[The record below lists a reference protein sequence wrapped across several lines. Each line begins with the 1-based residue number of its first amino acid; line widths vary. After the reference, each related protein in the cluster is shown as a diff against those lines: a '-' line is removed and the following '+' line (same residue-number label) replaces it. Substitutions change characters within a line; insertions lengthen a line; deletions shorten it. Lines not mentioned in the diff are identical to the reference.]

1 MAISESVSLRKI
13 QRRKKMSAKDVIF
26 YAILYAFFL
35 LFAVVTVYPLIRII
49 SYSFSDKYDKLYT
62 DIILLPNK
70 WTLNNY
76 GNFFVN
82 DTYRRGLFISVLRVV
97 IGTFAGTM
105 YSSLLAFILSRK
117 KFIFKKGLAV
127 FWTIT
132 MYAQAGLVP
141 TMVLY
146 KKIYLN
152 HTFWVYIIPCMVSV
166 LNVMVIRTYMKSIPD
181 SLEES
186 AQLEGAGYMKIF
198 TSIIMPLCK
207 PVYAAT
213 ALFMAA
219 YQWNAWF
226 DNLIYNHFDDQYAT
240 LMYEL
245 MKRINDFPYPS
256 NNAGCFPSYPTV
268 TAAGIIVAAI
278 PLIIIYPFFQKWFVT
293 GLTVGGVKE

>member
-13 QRRKKMSAKDVIF
+13 RRRKKMSAKDIIF

-35 LFAVVTVYPLIRII
+35 LFVVVTVYPLIRII
-49 SYSFSDKYDKLYT
+49 SYSFSDKSDKLYT

-82 DTYRRGLFISVLRVV
+82 DAYRRGLFISVLRVA

-105 YSSLLAFILSRK
+105 CSSLLAFILSRK

-181 SLEES
+181 SLAES
-186 AQLEGAGYMKIF
+186 AQIEGAGYMKIF
-198 TSIIMPLCK
+198 TSIVMPLCK

-213 ALFMAA
+213 ALFLAA
-219 YQWNAWF
+219 YQWNAWL
-226 DNLIYNHFDDQYAT
+226 DAMIYNRMNEQYT
-240 LMYEL
+240 TIMFEL
-245 MKRINDFPYPS
+245 MKRLDDFPYPHS
-256 NNAGCFPSYPTV
+256 NNGCFPSYPTI

-293 GLTVGGVKE
+293 GLTVGGIKE

>member
-1 MAISESVSLRKI
+1 MAISESVSLGKI
-13 QRRKKMSAKDVIF
+13 RRRKKMSAKDVVF
-26 YAILYAFFL
+26 YTILYAFFL
-35 LFAVVTVYPLIRII
+35 LFVVVTVYPLIRILLYSLTN
-49 SYSFSDKYDKLYT
+49 SYDMPYFV
-62 DIILLPNK
+62 IFHLPREL
-70 WTLNNY
+70 TFINY
-76 GNFFVN
+76 GLFFDN
-82 DTYRRGLFISVLRVV
+82 DAFRHGLVISVLRVL

-105 YSSLLAFILSRK
+105 CSSLLAFILSRK

-132 MYAQAGLVP
+132 MYAQAGLVT
-141 TMVLY
+141 TMLLY
-146 KKIYLN
+146 KKLYLH

-181 SLEES
+181 SFEES
-186 AQLEGAGYMKIF
+186 AQLDGAGYMKIF
-198 TSIIMPLCK
+198 TSIVMPLCK

-213 ALFMAA
+213 ALFLAA

-226 DNLIYNHFDDQYAT
+226 DNLIYNHFDDQYTT

-256 NNAGCFPSYPTV
+256 NNAGCFPSYPTL

-293 GLTVGGVKE
+293 GLTVGGIKE

>member
-13 QRRKKMSAKDVIF
+13 RRRKKMSAKDVIF

-35 LFAVVTVYPLIRII
+35 LFVVVTVYPLIRII
-49 SYSFSDKYDKLYT
+49 SYSFSDKSDKLYT

-82 DTYRRGLFISVLRVV
+82 DAYRRGLFISVLRVL

-105 YSSLLAFILSRK
+105 CSSLLAFILSRK

-181 SLEES
+181 SFEES
-186 AQLEGAGYMKIF
+186 AQLDGAGYMKIF
-198 TSIIMPLCK
+198 TSIVMPLCK

-213 ALFMAA
+213 ALFLAA

-226 DNLIYNHFDDQYAT
+226 DNLIYNHLDDQYAT

-245 MKRINDFPYPS
+245 MKRLDDFPYPHS
-256 NNAGCFPSYPTV
+256 NDGCFPSYPTI

>member
-1 MAISESVSLRKI
+1 MAISESVSLGKI
-13 QRRKKMSAKDVIF
+13 RRRKKMSAKDVVF
-26 YAILYAFFL
+26 YTILYAFFL
-35 LFAVVTVYPLIRII
+35 LFVVVTVYPLIRILLYSLTN
-49 SYSFSDKYDKLYT
+49 SYDMPYVVFFH
-62 DIILLPNK
+62 LPREL
-70 WTLNNY
+70 TFINY
-76 GNFFVN
+76 GLFFDN
-82 DTYRRGLFISVLRVV
+82 DAFRHGLVISVLRVL

-105 YSSLLAFILSRK
+105 CSSLLAFILSRK

-132 MYAQAGLVP
+132 MYAQAGLVT
-141 TMVLY
+141 TMLLY
-146 KKIYLN
+146 KKLYLH

-181 SLEES
+181 SFEES
-186 AQLEGAGYMKIF
+186 AQLDGAGYMKIF
-198 TSIIMPLCK
+198 TSIVMPLCK

-213 ALFMAA
+213 ALFLAA

-226 DNLIYNHFDDQYAT
+226 DNLIYNHFDDQYTT

-293 GLTVGGVKE
+293 GLTVGGIKE

>member
-13 QRRKKMSAKDVIF
+13 RRRKKMSAKDVIF

-35 LFAVVTVYPLIRII
+35 LFVVVTVYPLIRII

-76 GNFFVN
+76 GNIIVN
-82 DTYRRGLFISVLRVV
+82 DAFRHGLVISVLRVL

-105 YSSLLAFILSRK
+105 CSSLLAFILSRK

-132 MYAQAGLVP
+132 MYAQAGLVT
-141 TMVLY
+141 TMLLY
-146 KKIYLN
+146 KKLYLH

-181 SLEES
+181 SFEES
-186 AQLEGAGYMKIF
+186 AQLDGAGYMKIF
-198 TSIIMPLCK
+198 TSIVMPLCK

-213 ALFMAA
+213 ALFLAA

-256 NNAGCFPSYPTV
+256 NNAGCFPSYPTI

>member
-1 MAISESVSLRKI
+1 
-13 QRRKKMSAKDVIF
+13 MSAKDVIF

-35 LFAVVTVYPLIRII
+35 LFVVVTVYPLIRII
-49 SYSFSDKYDKLYT
+49 SYSFSDKSDKLYT

-82 DTYRRGLFISVLRVV
+82 DAYRRGLFISVLRVV
-97 IGTFAGTM
+97 IGTFTGVM
-105 YSSLLAFILSRK
+105 CSSLLAFILSRK
-117 KFIFKKGLAV
+117 KFMFKKGLAV
-127 FWTIT
+127 LWTIT
-132 MYAQAGLVP
+132 MYAQAGLVT
-141 TMVLY
+141 TMLLY
-146 KKIYLN
+146 KKLYLH

-181 SLEES
+181 SFEES
-186 AQLEGAGYMKIF
+186 AQLDGAGYMKIF
-198 TSIIMPLCK
+198 TSIVMPLCK

-213 ALFMAA
+213 ALFLAA

-240 LMYEL
+240 LTYEL

>member
-1 MAISESVSLRKI
+1 MAISESVSLRKVR
-13 QRRKKMSAKDVIF
+13 RRKKMSAKDVVF
-26 YAILYAFFL
+26 YTIIYAFFL
-35 LFAVVTVYPLIRII
+35 LFVVVTVYPLIRILLYSLTN
-49 SYSFSDKYDKLYT
+49 SYDMPYVVIFH
-62 DIILLPNK
+62 LPREL
-70 WTLNNY
+70 TFINY
-76 GNFFVN
+76 GLFFDN
-82 DTYRRGLFISVLRVV
+82 DAFRHGLVISVLRVL

-105 YSSLLAFILSRK
+105 CSSLLAFILSRK
-117 KFIFKKGLAV
+117 KFIFKNGLAV

-146 KKIYLN
+146 KKLYLN

-219 YQWNAWF
+219 YQWNAWL
-226 DNLIYNHFDDQYAT
+226 DTMIYNRMNEQYT
-240 LMYEL
+240 TIMFEL
-245 MKRINDFPYPS
+245 MKRLDDFPYPQS
-256 NNAGCFPSYPTV
+256 NNGCFPSYPTI

>member
-13 QRRKKMSAKDVIF
+13 RRRKKMSAKDIIF

-35 LFAVVTVYPLIRII
+35 LFVVVTVYPLIRII
-49 SYSFSDKYDKLYT
+49 SYSFSDKSDKLYT

-82 DTYRRGLFISVLRVV
+82 DAYRRGLFISVLRVV
-97 IGTFAGTM
+97 IGTIAGTM
-105 YSSLLAFILSRK
+105 CSSLLAFILSRK

-186 AQLEGAGYMKIF
+186 AQIEGAGYMKIF
-198 TSIIMPLCK
+198 TSIVMPLCK

-219 YQWNAWF
+219 YQWNAWL
-226 DNLIYNHFDDQYAT
+226 DAMIYNRMNEQYT
-240 LMYEL
+240 TIMFEL
-245 MKRINDFPYPS
+245 MKRLDDFPYSHS
-256 NNAGCFPSYPTV
+256 NNGCFPSYPTI
-268 TAAGIIVAAI
+268 TAAGIIVATI
-278 PLIIIYPFFQKWFVT
+278 PLIIIYPFFQKWFVA
-293 GLTVGGVKE
+293 GLTVEGIKE

>member
-1 MAISESVSLRKI
+1 MAISESVSLKTSR
-13 QRRKKMSAKDVIF
+13 RRKKMSAKDIIF

-35 LFAVVTVYPLIRII
+35 LFVVVTIYPLIRII
-49 SYSFSDKYDKLYT
+49 SYSFSDKSDKLYT

-70 WTLNNY
+70 WTLKNY
-76 GNFFVN
+76 MSFFVN
-82 DTYRRGLFISVLRVV
+82 DAYCQSLFISVLRVV

-105 YSSLLAFILSRK
+105 CSSLLAFILSRK

-141 TMVLY
+141 TMLLY
-146 KKIYLN
+146 KKIYLY

-186 AQLEGAGYMKIF
+186 AQIEGADYMKIF
-198 TSIIMPLCK
+198 TSIVMPLCK

-226 DNLIYNHFDDQYAT
+226 DTMIYNRMNEQYT
-240 LMYEL
+240 TIMFEL
-245 MKRINDFPYPS
+245 MKRLDDFPYPLS
-256 NNAGCFPSYPTV
+256 NEGCFPSYPTI

-278 PLIIIYPFFQKWFVT
+278 PVILIYPFFQKWFVT

>member
-1 MAISESVSLRKI
+1 MAISESVSLRKVR
-13 QRRKKMSAKDVIF
+13 RRKKMSAKDFIF

-35 LFAVVTVYPLIRII
+35 LFVVVTVYPLIRII
-49 SYSFSDKYDKLYT
+49 SYSFSDKSDKLYT

-76 GNFFVN
+76 GNFIVN
-82 DTYRRGLFISVLRVV
+82 DAYRRGLFISVLRVV
-97 IGTFAGTM
+97 IGTFTGVM
-105 YSSLLAFILSRK
+105 CSSLLAFILSRK

-181 SLEES
+181 SFEES
-186 AQLEGAGYMKIF
+186 AQLDGAGYMKLF

-213 ALFMAA
+213 ALFLAA

-226 DNLIYNHFDDQYAT
+226 DNFVYNHIDDQYAT
-240 LMYEL
+240 LIYEL
-245 MKRINDFPYPS
+245 MKRINDFPYPQR
-256 NNAGCFPSYPTV
+256 NDGCFPSYPTL

>member
-35 LFAVVTVYPLIRII
+35 LFVVVTVYPLIRII
-49 SYSFSDKYDKLYT
+49 SYSFSDKSDKLYT

-76 GNFFVN
+76 GDFFVN
-82 DTYRRGLFISVLRVV
+82 DAYRRGLFISVLRVV

-105 YSSLLAFILSRK
+105 CSSLLAFILSRK

-186 AQLEGAGYMKIF
+186 AQIEGAGYMKIF
-198 TSIIMPLCK
+198 TSIVMPLCK

-219 YQWNAWF
+219 YQWNAWL
-226 DNLIYNHFDDQYAT
+226 DAMIYNRMNEQYT
-240 LMYEL
+240 TIMFEL
-245 MKRINDFPYPS
+245 MKRLDDFPYPHS
-256 NNAGCFPSYPTV
+256 NNGCFPSYPTI
-268 TAAGIIVAAI
+268 TAAGIIVATI
-278 PLIIIYPFFQKWFVT
+278 PLIIIYPFFQKWFVA
-293 GLTVGGVKE
+293 GLTVEGIKE

>member
-1 MAISESVSLRKI
+1 
-13 QRRKKMSAKDVIF
+13 
-26 YAILYAFFL
+26 
-35 LFAVVTVYPLIRII
+35 VYPLIRII
-49 SYSFSDKYDKLYT
+49 SYSFSDKSDKLYT

-76 GNFFVN
+76 GNFFFY
-82 DTYRRGLFISVLRVV
+82 DAYRRGLFISVLRVV
-97 IGTFAGTM
+97 IGTIAGTM
-105 YSSLLAFILSRK
+105 CSSLLAFILSRK

-181 SLEES
+181 SFEES
-186 AQLEGAGYMKIF
+186 AQLDGAGYMKIF
-198 TSIIMPLCK
+198 TSIVMPLCK

-213 ALFMAA
+213 ALFLAA
-219 YQWNAWF
+219 YQWNSWF
-226 DNLIYNHFDDQYAT
+226 DNFIYNHFDDQYVT

-293 GLTVGGVKE
+293 GLTVGGIKE

>member
-1 MAISESVSLRKI
+1 MAISESVSLRKKR
-13 QRRKKMSAKDVIF
+13 RRKKMSAKDVVF
-26 YAILYAFFL
+26 YTILYAFFL
-35 LFAVVTVYPLIRII
+35 LFVVVTVYPLIRILLYSLTN
-49 SYSFSDKYDKLYT
+49 SYDMPYVVFFH
-62 DIILLPNK
+62 LPREL
-70 WTLNNY
+70 TFINY
-76 GNFFVN
+76 GLFFDN
-82 DTYRRGLFISVLRVV
+82 DAFRHGLVISVLRVL

-105 YSSLLAFILSRK
+105 CSSLLAFILSRK

-132 MYAQAGLVP
+132 MYAQAGLVT
-141 TMVLY
+141 TMLLY
-146 KKIYLN
+146 KKLYLH

-181 SLEES
+181 SFEES
-186 AQLEGAGYMKIF
+186 AQLDGAGYMKIF
-198 TSIIMPLCK
+198 TSIVMPLCK

-213 ALFMAA
+213 ALFLAA

-256 NNAGCFPSYPTV
+256 NNAGCFPSYPTL
-268 TAAGIIVAAI
+268 TAVGIILAAV

>member
-13 QRRKKMSAKDVIF
+13 RRRKKMSAKDVIF

-35 LFAVVTVYPLIRII
+35 LFVVVTIYPLIRII
-49 SYSFSDKYDKLYT
+49 SYSFSDKSDKLYT

-70 WTLNNY
+70 WTLKNY
-76 GNFFVN
+76 MNFFVN
-82 DTYRRGLFISVLRVV
+82 DAYCQGLFISVLRVV

-105 YSSLLAFILSRK
+105 CSSLLAFILSRK

-141 TMVLY
+141 TMLLY
-146 KKIYLN
+146 KKIYLH

-186 AQLEGAGYMKIF
+186 AQIEGADYMKIF
-198 TSIIMPLCK
+198 TSIVMPLCK

-226 DNLIYNHFDDQYAT
+226 DTMIYNRMNEQYT
-240 LMYEL
+240 TIMFEL
-245 MKRINDFPYPS
+245 MKRLDDFPYPLS
-256 NNAGCFPSYPTV
+256 NEGCFPSYPTI

>member
-13 QRRKKMSAKDVIF
+13 RRRKKMSAKDVIF

-82 DTYRRGLFISVLRVV
+82 DAYRRGLFISVLRVL

-105 YSSLLAFILSRK
+105 CSSLLAFILSRK

-132 MYAQAGLVP
+132 MYAQAGLVT

-181 SLEES
+181 SFEES
-186 AQLEGAGYMKIF
+186 AQLDGAGYMKIF
-198 TSIIMPLCK
+198 TSIVMPLCK

-213 ALFMAA
+213 ALFLAA

-226 DNLIYNHFDDQYAT
+226 DNLIYNHLDDQYAT
-240 LMYEL
+240 LIYEL

-256 NNAGCFPSYPTV
+256 NNAGCFPSYPTI

>member
-13 QRRKKMSAKDVIF
+13 RRRKKMSAKDVIF

-35 LFAVVTVYPLIRII
+35 LFVVVTVYPLIRII
-49 SYSFSDKYDKLYT
+49 SYSFSDKSDKLYT

-82 DTYRRGLFISVLRVV
+82 DAYRRGLFISVLRVV

-105 YSSLLAFILSRK
+105 CSSLLAFILSRK

-132 MYAQAGLVP
+132 MYAQAGLVT
-141 TMVLY
+141 TMLLY
-146 KKIYLN
+146 KKLYLH

-181 SLEES
+181 SFEES
-186 AQLEGAGYMKIF
+186 AQLDGAGYMKIF
-198 TSIIMPLCK
+198 TSIVMPLCK

-213 ALFMAA
+213 ALFLAA

-226 DNLIYNHFDDQYAT
+226 DNLIYNHLDDQYAT

-245 MKRINDFPYPS
+245 MKRLDDFPYPHS
-256 NNAGCFPSYPTV
+256 NDGCFPSYPTI

>member
-13 QRRKKMSAKDVIF
+13 RRRKKMSAKDVIF

-82 DTYRRGLFISVLRVV
+82 DAYRRGLFISVLRVL

-105 YSSLLAFILSRK
+105 CSSLLAFILSRK

-146 KKIYLN
+146 KKNYLN

-181 SLEES
+181 SFEES
-186 AQLEGAGYMKIF
+186 AQLDGAGYMKIF
-198 TSIIMPLCK
+198 TSIVMPLCK

-213 ALFMAA
+213 ALFLAA

-226 DNLIYNHFDDQYAT
+226 DNLIYNHLDDQYAT

-245 MKRINDFPYPS
+245 MKRLDDFPYPHS
-256 NNAGCFPSYPTV
+256 NDGCFPSYPTI
-268 TAAGIIVAAI
+268 TAVGIIVAAV

>member
-13 QRRKKMSAKDVIF
+13 RRRKKMSAKDVIF

-35 LFAVVTVYPLIRII
+35 LFVVVTVYPLIRII
-49 SYSFSDKYDKLYT
+49 SYSFSDKSDKLYT

-82 DTYRRGLFISVLRVV
+82 DAYRRGLFISVLRVV

-105 YSSLLAFILSRK
+105 CSSLLAFILSRK

-132 MYAQAGLVP
+132 MYAQAGLVT
-141 TMVLY
+141 TMLLY
-146 KKIYLN
+146 KKLYLH

-181 SLEES
+181 SFEES
-186 AQLEGAGYMKIF
+186 AQLDGAGYMKIF
-198 TSIIMPLCK
+198 TSIVMPLCK

-213 ALFMAA
+213 ALFLAA

-226 DNLIYNHFDDQYAT
+226 DNLIYNHLDDQYAT
-240 LMYEL
+240 LIYEL

-293 GLTVGGVKE
+293 GLTVGGIKE

>member
-13 QRRKKMSAKDVIF
+13 RRRKKMSAKDVIF

-49 SYSFSDKYDKLYT
+49 SYSFSDKYNKLYT

-82 DTYRRGLFISVLRVV
+82 DAYRRGLLISVLRVV

-105 YSSLLAFILSRK
+105 CSSLLAFILSRK

-132 MYAQAGLVP
+132 MYAQAGLVT
-141 TMVLY
+141 TMLLY
-146 KKIYLN
+146 KKLYLH

-181 SLEES
+181 SFEES
-186 AQLEGAGYMKIF
+186 AQLDGAGYMKIF
-198 TSIIMPLCK
+198 TSIVMPLCK

-213 ALFMAA
+213 ALFLAA

-226 DNLIYNHFDDQYAT
+226 DNLIYNHLDDQYAT

-245 MKRINDFPYPS
+245 MKRLDDFPYPHS
-256 NNAGCFPSYPTV
+256 NDGCFPSYPTI

-278 PLIIIYPFFQKWFVT
+278 PLIIIYPFFKKWFVT
-293 GLTVGGVKE
+293 GLTVGGIKE

>member
-13 QRRKKMSAKDVIF
+13 RRRKKMSAKDVIF

-82 DTYRRGLFISVLRVV
+82 DAYRRGLFISVLRVL

-105 YSSLLAFILSRK
+105 CSSLLAFILSRK

-181 SLEES
+181 SFEES
-186 AQLEGAGYMKIF
+186 AQLDGAGYMKIF
-198 TSIIMPLCK
+198 TSIVMPLCK

-213 ALFMAA
+213 ALFLAA

-226 DNLIYNHFDDQYAT
+226 DNLIYNHLDDQYAT

-245 MKRINDFPYPS
+245 MKRLDDFPYPHS
-256 NNAGCFPSYPTV
+256 NDGCFPSYPTI

>member
-13 QRRKKMSAKDVIF
+13 RRRKKMSAKDVIF

-82 DTYRRGLFISVLRVV
+82 DAYRRGLFISVLRVL

-105 YSSLLAFILSRK
+105 CSSLLAFILSRK

-181 SLEES
+181 SFEES
-186 AQLEGAGYMKIF
+186 AQLDGAGYMKIF
-198 TSIIMPLCK
+198 TSIVMPLCK

-213 ALFMAA
+213 ALFLAA

-226 DNLIYNHFDDQYAT
+226 DNLIYNHLDDQYAT

-245 MKRINDFPYPS
+245 MKRLDDFPYPHS
-256 NNAGCFPSYPTV
+256 NAGCFPSYPTV
-268 TAAGIIVAAI
+268 TAVGIIVAAV

>member
-13 QRRKKMSAKDVIF
+13 RRRKKMSAKDVIF

-82 DTYRRGLFISVLRVV
+82 DAYRRGLFISVLRVV

-105 YSSLLAFILSRK
+105 CSSLLAFILSRK

-181 SLEES
+181 SFEES
-186 AQLEGAGYMKIF
+186 AQLDGAGYMKIF
-198 TSIIMPLCK
+198 TSIVMPLCK

-213 ALFMAA
+213 ALFLAA

-226 DNLIYNHFDDQYAT
+226 DNLIYNHLDDQYAT
-240 LMYEL
+240 LIYEL

-268 TAAGIIVAAI
+268 TAAGIIVAVI

>member
-13 QRRKKMSAKDVIF
+13 RRRKKMSAEDVIF

-35 LFAVVTVYPLIRII
+35 LFVVVTVYPLIRII

-76 GNFFVN
+76 GNFIVN
-82 DTYRRGLFISVLRVV
+82 DAFRHGLVISVLRVL

-105 YSSLLAFILSRK
+105 CSSLLAFILSRK

-132 MYAQAGLVP
+132 MYAQAGLVT
-141 TMVLY
+141 TMLLY
-146 KKIYLN
+146 KKLYLH

-181 SLEES
+181 SFEES
-186 AQLEGAGYMKIF
+186 AQLDGAGYMKIF
-198 TSIIMPLCK
+198 TSIVMPLCK

-213 ALFMAA
+213 ALFLAA

-226 DNLIYNHFDDQYAT
+226 DNLIYNHLDDQYAT

-245 MKRINDFPYPS
+245 MKRLDDFPYPHS
-256 NNAGCFPSYPTV
+256 NDGCFPSYPTI
-268 TAAGIIVAAI
+268 TAVGIIVAAV

>member
-1 MAISESVSLRKI
+1 MAISESVSLRKVR
-13 QRRKKMSAKDVIF
+13 RRKKMSAKDVIF

-35 LFAVVTVYPLIRII
+35 LFIVVTVYPLIRILLYSLTN
-49 SYSFSDKYDKLYT
+49 SYDMPYVVIFH
-62 DIILLPNK
+62 LPREL
-70 WTLNNY
+70 TFINY
-76 GNFFVN
+76 GLFFDN
-82 DTYRRGLFISVLRVV
+82 DAFRHGLVISVLRVL

-105 YSSLLAFILSRK
+105 CSSLLAFILSRK

-132 MYAQAGLVP
+132 MYAQAGLVT
-141 TMVLY
+141 TMLLY
-146 KKIYLN
+146 KKLYLH

-181 SLEES
+181 SFEES
-186 AQLEGAGYMKIF
+186 AQLDGAGYMKIF
-198 TSIIMPLCK
+198 TSIVMPLCK

-213 ALFMAA
+213 ALFLAA

-226 DNLIYNHFDDQYAT
+226 DNLIYNHFDDQYVT

>member
-1 MAISESVSLRKI
+1 MPYV
-13 QRRKKMSAKDVIF
+13 VIF
-26 YAILYAFFL
+26 H
-35 LFAVVTVYPLIRII
+35 
-49 SYSFSDKYDKLYT
+49 
-62 DIILLPNK
+62 LPREL
-70 WTLNNY
+70 TFINY
-76 GNFFVN
+76 GLFFDN
-82 DTYRRGLFISVLRVV
+82 DAFRHGLVISVLRVL

-105 YSSLLAFILSRK
+105 CSSLLAFIISRK

-132 MYAQAGLVP
+132 MYAQAGLVT
-141 TMVLY
+141 TMLLY
-146 KKIYLN
+146 KKLYLH

-181 SLEES
+181 SFEES
-186 AQLEGAGYMKIF
+186 AQLDGAGYMKIF
-198 TSIIMPLCK
+198 TSIVMPLCK

-213 ALFMAA
+213 ALFLAA

-256 NNAGCFPSYPTV
+256 NNSGCFPSYPTV